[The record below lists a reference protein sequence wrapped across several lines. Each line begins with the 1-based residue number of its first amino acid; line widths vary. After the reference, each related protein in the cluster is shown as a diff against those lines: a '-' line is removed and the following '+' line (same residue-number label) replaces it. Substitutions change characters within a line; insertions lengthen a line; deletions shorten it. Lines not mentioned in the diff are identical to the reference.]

1 MGVFVE
7 PSQSSRESTSA
18 SSAGGGAME
27 AGSSRT
33 KSLGALQQALD
44 SSPRVVAQAKQ
55 AQTLQRR
62 ASPRNDTGLPDSL
75 KSGVESLSGMSL
87 DDVRV
92 HYNSSAPAQL
102 QALAYTQGS
111 DIHVAPGQEKHLAHE
126 AWHVVQQKQG
136 RVRPTAELR
145 GAALN
150 DDSGLEHEADA
161 MSARAARLPA
171 ESSHDVATAQ
181 LKAAPSTG
189 SSGASLP
196 IQRVA
201 VQLGASAAGRINQ
214 VNVGGRAGSL
224 WPTERHHTTPWQTYL
239 DTLDRALLG
248 RTPATAINNMNTL
261 DNHLHQ
267 LPGWDLVDSLTDD
280 RQEALR
286 EEIDL
291 LAAHRD
297 AANNAA
303 PGTMAQGFSLQAY
316 VQQWLVVRSKL
327 PLSQANFGGGA
338 GNVANDAAVARAGN
352 AADGGG
358 VTNDE
363 LRDALFSLFDFDTV
377 QNLHTDE
384 DGENDEGEYAA
395 LGLDPEQT
403 NESLDELRA
412 MLFEQHARSVRLAYP
427 VAFGRLYAN
436 VDAMVAAME
445 AHWGVGDESEAEL
458 SDDSEMTEASD
469 SD

>member
-18 SSAGGGAME
+18 SSAGAGATE
-27 AGSSRT
+27 GGSSRT
-33 KSLGALQQALD
+33 RALGALQQALD

-136 RVRPTAELR
+136 RVRPTAQLQ

-150 DDSGLEHEADA
+150 DDSGLELEADA
-161 MSARAARLPA
+161 MSARASRLPA
-171 ESSHDVATAQ
+171 ASSHAVATAQ
-181 LKAAPSTG
+181 LNATPSTG
-189 SSGASLP
+189 AGASVP

-201 VQLGASAAGRINQ
+201 VQLGADGAGNINN

-239 DTLDRALLG
+239 DTLDGALLG
-248 RTPATAINNMNTL
+248 RTPDAAVARMNGL
-261 DNHLHQ
+261 DNHLRN
-267 LPGWDLVDSLTDD
+267 LPGWDLVDSLEGPK
-280 RQEALR
+280 QAHLQAEIAELALR
-286 EEIDL
+286 RATANG
-291 LAAHRD
+291 AAAGS
-297 AANNAA
+297 AAQLFAL
-303 PGTMAQGFSLQAY
+303 QGY
-316 VQQWLVVRSKL
+316 IQQWLTVRSKL

-338 GNVANDAAVARAGN
+338 VTVAADAGVARAGN
-352 AADGGG
+352 LAGGGG
-358 VTNDE
+358 VTDVE
-363 LRDALFSLFDFDTV
+363 LRAALLRLFDFGSV
-377 QNLHTDE
+377 ANLQTDE
-384 DGENDEGEYAA
+384 DGTEDPAEYRAFGLSRNDTAEN
-395 LGLDPEQT
+395 
-403 NESLDELRA
+403 LDELRELA
-412 MLFEQHARSVRLAYP
+412 FRQHARSIRRAYP
-427 VAFGRLYAN
+427 QAFARLYAN
-436 VDAMVAAME
+436 SQEMVDDME
-445 AHWGVGDESEAEL
+445 ARWADGDESEASE
-458 SDDSEMTEASD
+458 DSEMSDASD